1 MPEWIGRHQV
11 ALLIESGAL
20 GVCLGFVFD
29 CFNVLSKMRRRN
41 RLPVFLGDVA
51 FFVLAALVT
60 FFFSLA
66 VMDGRMHPLLF
77 FGIAIGM
84 IVQHLTI
91 GRLFSRALYLLL
103 RFLYRV
109 FRTVLSWIT
118 IPFRLAMTAIFRV
131 FSLLR
136 EKIGKSVKKAQKKS
150 RFFQKNS

>member
-1 MPEWIGRHQV
+1 MPEWIGQHQI
-11 ALLIESGAL
+11 ALFLQSGAF

-41 RLPVFLGDVA
+41 RIPVFLGDVV
-51 FFVLAALVT
+51 FFVLAAFAT
-60 FFFSLA
+60 FFYSLA

-77 FGIAIGM
+77 FGIALGM
-84 IVQHLTI
+84 IVQHLII

-109 FRTVLSWIT
+109 FQTILSWVS
-118 IPFRLAMTAIFRV
+118 IPFRRATTAIFRV

-136 EKIGKSVKKAQKKS
+136 EKIGKNAKKPQKKS